1 MSIITQIIVNK
12 FPSEY
17 APARRDPGDPGVRPA
32 LRAIARNKQNAFLKR
47 YDTDEA
53 FRGLIKSSY
62 AYNRKKYFDFWLIF
76 DELREFLRED
86 LESAEVL
93 LIEEGRVSALSLKQL
108 ERAVSE
114 VSGVEE
120 FKQLVLEEQAQKLN
134 IWFELERRLESVFL

>member
-17 APARRDPGDPGVRPA
+17 ALARRTAGDPGGGQAR
-32 LRAIARNKQNAFLKR
+32 RAIARNKQNAFLKR

-53 FRGLIKSSY
+53 FREKMNSSY
-62 AYNRKKYFDFWLIF
+62 AYKKQDYFDFLLIF